1 MTKPDDLRFIL
12 QTFFVGDNAEAY
24 ETARAV
30 VDSLIPLRP
39 DDDHWARSAR
49 GLVVA
54 IIMHERG
61 KDDAPREE

>member
-1 MTKPDDLRFIL
+1 
-12 QTFFVGDNAEAY
+12 
-24 ETARAV
+24 V